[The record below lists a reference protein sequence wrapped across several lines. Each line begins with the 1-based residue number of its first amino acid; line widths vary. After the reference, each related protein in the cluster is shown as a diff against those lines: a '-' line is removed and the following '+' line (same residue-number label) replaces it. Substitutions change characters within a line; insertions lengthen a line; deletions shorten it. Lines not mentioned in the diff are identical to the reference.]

1 MTVATGFD
9 FARGLDCA
17 VGGRSGDLAHPNGI
31 HQCTDRAFIRS
42 EHHPKCLS
50 HSPLACDHTCR
61 LASCWRP
68 AQNRDRRHHQIHI
81 ALAVSQ
87 CPTARDPWRF
97 LNAGQLSARV
107 FRYCRRVA
115 FGRWLIQKRQ
125 NAPVRRLTV
134 NPRLC
139 CARTILQAAKPVIG
153 KAVPPNVTVLA
164 TSRKMLWIAG
174 EYVYRV
180 PPLDVPSVDREESGR
195 LSLHCSVLVCVKPAL
210 AADRPMCGIVIAAR
224 CQMLPSGAWLW
235 PPGLRRH
242 RALQFRSMQR
252 SKARI

>member
-1 MTVATGFD
+1 LTVATGFD

-31 HQCTDRAFIRS
+31 HQCADRAFIRS

-125 NAPVRRLTV
+125 K
-134 NPRLC
+134 
-139 CARTILQAAKPVIG
+139 CACSSPDRKSAALLRADDPPGRQA
-153 KAVPPNVTVLA
+153 
-164 TSRKMLWIAG
+164 S
-174 EYVYRV
+174 
-180 PPLDVPSVDREESGR
+180 DR
-195 LSLHCSVLVCVKPAL
+195 
-210 AADRPMCGIVIAAR
+210 
-224 CQMLPSGAWLW
+224 QSGAAERH
-235 PPGLRRH
+235 GLGDQPQD
-242 RALQFRSMQR
+242 ALDRG
-252 SKARI
+252 